1 MNLGQRIMVMGN
13 SGGAGKSTLARRLG
27 EQLNL
32 PVVHGDVLGH
42 QLGWVPFPKDEVEQA
57 FFAAAAQPAWVIEGE
72 YRSCAFE
79 YRLERADTMI
89 FLDIN
94 VMVCLYRALKRRVSY
109 SSKARP
115 CKPEG
120 TVEQISWQFLSAVL
134 ARRTLKRRKTQI
146 LARLAEIEPPKQVFH
161 LKGRRAAKNFLAE
174 LEQTP

>member
-13 SGGAGKSTLARRLG
+13 SGGAGKSTMARKLG
-27 EQLNL
+27 ECLSL
-32 PVVHGDVLGH
+32 PVVHGDVLGY
-42 QLGWVPFPKDEVEQA
+42 QAGWVPISKDEVEQA
-57 FFAAAAQPAWVIEGE
+57 FYAAAAQPAWVIEGE

-94 VMVCLYRALKRRVSY
+94 VMVCLCRALKRRVSY
-109 SSKARP
+109 GSKARP

-120 TVEQISWQFLSAVL
+120 TVEQISWQFLSALL

-161 LKGRRAAKNFLAE
+161 LKGRRAVKKFLEKLAE
-174 LEQTP
+174 